1 MYKCKN
7 PRFYLDFLLISKQNF
22 IREYF
27 LFILFSVMGFFCY
40 SPTRSSD
47 KHNSKLNWNKSCF
60 ILASGSELDCKI
72 FHFLHSKIVRNSGLS
87 PYQLAGNAKNDIAG
101 HLKPYVAL
109 MCGNHTAK
117 CHYFLCMASNDRTP
131 SILFSFWC
139 CTLDTVIPFY
149 ENGLKFKITLENG
162 IF

>member
-1 MYKCKN
+1 MQKSKVLSWFFAYLETKFYKRIFFVHIIQCN
-7 PRFYLDFLLISKQNF
+7 
-22 IREYF
+22 
-27 LFILFSVMGFFCY
+27 GFFFCF
-40 SPTRSSD
+40 SPTRPSD

-109 MCGNHTAK
+109 MYCNHTPK
-117 CHYFLCMASNDRTP
+117 YHYFLCMASNDRTP
-131 SILFSFWC
+131 RILFSFWC
-139 CTLDTVIPFY
+139 AVAHYLRSFHFMKMIW
-149 ENGLKFKITLENG
+149 NLKLR
-162 IF
+162 